1 MPIRS
6 LDLVVQPGLDPTLA
20 AATDRHLMEVV
31 HVRERE
37 AVLHV
42 YDLPGD
48 VISLGRYHL
57 APESADD
64 PVRLARRHGGGRVWP
79 AGEGFAGF
87 SLVLPH
93 RSALVSD
100 DPLALTPEQALNRC
114 VRGFLQGCRSVRID
128 AFYPGRDVVTV
139 GGRMLAAISLET
151 DSNGTALFEAVV
163 ADRRDFSISS
173 AFVDAVDRKGVL
185 SAQVHDPQTV
195 TCLADGVQGE
205 LGLDRVAELL
215 ERGYAEVFSLPL
227 QRRDLVED
235 ERRAVQNAARGECS
249 FAAWIQAR
257 RQRGELNRHGVSWI
271 QLGVLEAHWRAEAN
285 AAIADIVFAGDFIAS
300 SPALVELEGRLR
312 GCSCNAE
319 AIGAV
324 VEEVFRRPG
333 SFVLGTGPR
342 TAFAES
348 ILAAVET

>member
-1 MPIRS
+1 
-6 LDLVVQPGLDPTLA
+6 
-20 AATDRHLMEVV
+20 MEVV

-42 YDLPGD
+42 YDLVGD
-48 VISLGRYHL
+48 AISLGRYHL
-57 APESADD
+57 APESGADD

-114 VRGFLQGCRSVRID
+114 VRGLLQGCRSVRVD

-151 DSNGTALFEAVV
+151 DSNGTALFEVVV
-163 ADRRDFSISS
+163 ADGRDFSISS
-173 AFVDAVDRKGVL
+173 AFVDAVDRKGTL
-185 SAQVHDPQTV
+185 SAQAHDPKTV
-195 TCLADGVQGE
+195 TCLAERVQGA

-215 ERGYAEVFSLPL
+215 ERGYAEAFSLPL
-227 QRRDLVED
+227 RRRDLTAG
-235 ERRAVQNAARGECS
+235 ERRAVQSAARGECS
-249 FAAWIQAR
+249 FATWIQAR
-257 RQRGELNRHGVSWI
+257 RRGELNRHGVAWI
-271 QLGVLEAHWRAEAN
+271 QLGVLEAHWRAEPD
-285 AAIADIVFAGDFIAS
+285 AAIADVVFAGDFIAS

-312 GCSCNAE
+312 GCRCDAE

-324 VEEVFRRPG
+324 VEDVFRRPG

-348 ILAAVET
+348 ILAAVKT